1 VIVTYTTEGFIRRA
15 VCQVL
20 GGAYRGRGVCAS
32 CLVGM
37 ALERLHAGWRRSEV
51 EGAMEKV
58 FKTPG
63 PLSRVPI
70 GPCARCRRSMPCL
83 LGGRAGEV
91 VAERPSGLA

>member
-15 VCQVL
+15 VDRIL
-20 GGAYRGRGVCAS
+20 GGVYRGRGVCAS

-63 PLSRVPI
+63 PLNRVPI
-70 GPCARCRRSMPCL
+70 GLCGRCRRSMPCL
-83 LGGRAGEV
+83 LGDGAGEV
-91 VAERPSGLA
+91 AARPSGPA

>member
-1 VIVTYTTEGFIRRA
+1 MMVTYTTEGFIRRA
-15 VCQVL
+15 VSRVL

-37 ALERLHAGWRRSEV
+37 ALERLHTGWRRSEV

-63 PLSRVPI
+63 PLSSVAI

-83 LGGRAGEV
+83 LGGRPGE
-91 VAERPSGLA
+91 VAERASGAA